1 MEGRGKASKL
11 PKKKEEKWD
20 TGDLDEKDAELF
32 KHLPYAKEVGE
43 HSKAKAKRKRTPSC
57 NFRFPYF

>member
-1 MEGRGKASKL
+1 MKGREKANKL

-32 KHLPYAKEVGE
+32 KHLPYPKEVAE
-43 HSKAKAKRKRTPSC
+43 HSKAKTKGTKKGGKKG
-57 NFRFPYF
+57 